1 MSVFTAQRDYIEVE
15 HEFSSSNLFIY
26 TYKFARDSGRMHI
39 VEYIDVSTGEIIPKE
54 SAQIREIRPDS
65 MLERFRRLDT
75 LRVEVRN
82 FCTFLL
88 RFRNQACGFLVPIST
103 LFKWY
108 AVLQG
113 RKTSHIKR
121 YLPVLIEAGILQD
134 SITLDKI
141 FMVNNPTRRASDAKG
156 DLTKAQV
163 TFDIIKIKSEA
174 RNKLN

>member
-1 MSVFTAQRDYIEVE
+1 
-15 HEFSSSNLFIY
+15 
-26 TYKFARDSGRMHI
+26 MH
-39 VEYIDVSTGEIIPKE
+39 VLEYVDISTGEIIPKE
-54 SAQIREIRPDS
+54 LAHVREIRPEA
-65 MLERFRRLDT
+65 MLERFRRLDS

-108 AVLQG
+108 SILHNK
-113 RKTSHIKR
+113 KTSHVKR
-121 YLPVLIEAGILQD
+121 YIPVLIEAGILQD

-141 FMVNNPTRRASDAKG
+141 FMVNNPNRKASDAKG

-163 TFDIIKIKSEA
+163 IFDIIKL
-174 RNKLN
+174 RQLPTL